1 MRPLLPALS
10 AALLLTVPAWAAE
23 PQVTAVLLTQAGVA
37 TVEQEAKVGGDETLD
52 LTVPFSQV
60 DDVLKSL
67 IVLDPA
73 GSVQRVT
80 LAGSSDDTAL
90 ADLPIPADALTS
102 TSALLQA
109 LVGQSIEID
118 NTLRSQKGRL
128 MAVVERDE
136 VAGKDKPDPVRRLVL
151 SLLTDSGLTETI
163 LEPGATVRLSDK
175 ALQARLDRALAS
187 LANSR
192 DRSARTLSVA
202 VAGQGERVVKLA
214 YVVAAPVWKA
224 TYRLDLAPDG
234 KTARLQGW
242 AVLENRTG
250 KDWKNVRLTL
260 SSGQP
265 VTFRQPLYAST
276 WVDRPEV
283 ALNVAKVKPLEADR
297 GTVTTMSMVNAAP
310 VPAAAPIALPK
321 AAQGRTQDL
330 ISSGPVPTADVSENL
345 TQIDLTLP
353 QTISVAAGQ
362 SLSVPIIDQNLPA
375 QQVLVWD
382 TTLVQN
388 ALQAAVDVTNNAASS
403 LPPGVVALYDGPRGF
418 VGDGRLDLFPKGE
431 NRFISYARDGRAK
444 LTRKDEQ
451 TNRLQTLTVARGT
464 IKRTD
469 TVELKTSYRVVLPPG
484 DTRSILIDQPR
495 PLPPSTLVAPATG
508 VKETPRGYRF
518 TLTGGEER
526 SLDVLIHRT
535 NSSEIDLARP
545 GTNWTLLAASAAEYP
560 AAVQAAFKQA
570 QAINNRLDTA
580 EKEVASRRAARSA
593 AEAEQKRVRES
604 LAAVPANSDLARR
617 YLKDLTALEDK
628 LADQQKGIEA
638 MQNVAS
644 AAKKELDDFIAT
656 LSIP

>member
-1 MRPLLPALS
+1 MRPSLLLVPALVLS
-10 AALLLTVPAWAAE
+10 FPVWAVE

-37 TVEQEAKVGGDETLD
+37 TVEQEAKVKGEDTLD

-67 IVLDPA
+67 IVLDTA
-73 GSVQRVT
+73 GAVQRVT
-80 LAGSSDDTAL
+80 LAGSSDDSAL
-90 ADLPIPADALTS
+90 ADLPVPPEALTS
-102 TSALLQA
+102 LPALLHA
-109 LVGQSIEID
+109 LIGQSIEID

-128 MAVVERDE
+128 MAVIERE
-136 VAGKDKPDPVRRLVL
+136 EPQGKDRADPARRLVL
-151 SLLTDSGLTETI
+151 SLLTDAGLTEAI
-163 LEPGATVRLSDK
+163 LEPGATVRLADK
-175 ALQARLDRALAS
+175 ALQARLDRALTR
-187 LANSR
+187 LAEGR

-202 VAGQGERVVKLA
+202 VSGQGERVVKLA

-250 KDWKNVRLTL
+250 KDWKNIRLTL

-283 ALNVAKVKPLEADR
+283 PLNVAKVKPLEADKGAVEMR
-297 GTVTTMSMVNAAP
+297 MAAAAAAP
-310 VPAAAPIALPK
+310 VAMAKPSSAPALDLRTSAPVSTAAA
-321 AAQGRTQDL
+321 
-330 ISSGPVPTADVSENL
+330 SENL

-353 QTISVAAGQ
+353 HPVSVAAGQ
-362 SLSVPIIDQNLPA
+362 SLSVPIIDQNVSA

-382 TTLVQN
+382 TSQLQN
-388 ALQAAVDVTNNAASS
+388 ALQAAVDVTNGGATS

-431 NRFISYARDGRAK
+431 SRFIAYARDGRAK
-444 LTRKDEQ
+444 LTRKEESSS
-451 TNRLQTLTVARGT
+451 RLQTLTVARGV

-469 TVELKTSYRVVLPPG
+469 AVTYKTNYRVVLPAG
-484 DTRSILIDQPR
+484 DTRPILIDQPR
-495 PLPPSTLVAPATG
+495 PLPPAVLTAPTQG

-518 TLTGGEER
+518 TLAGGEDR
-526 SLDVLIHRT
+526 SLDVVIDRT
-535 NSSEIDLARP
+535 NSTEIDLLRP
-545 GTNWTLLAASAAEYP
+545 GLNWTILAASATEYP
-560 AAVQAAFKQA
+560 PAVQTALKQA
-570 QAINNRLDTA
+570 HAINSRLDTA
-580 EKEVASRRAARSA
+580 QKEASSRREARSA
-593 AEAEQKRVRES
+593 TEAEQKRLRDS
-604 LAAVPANSDLARR
+604 LPAVPSNSDLARR

-638 MQNVAS
+638 MQAAAT
-644 AAKKELDDFIAT
+644 AAKKELDDFLST
-656 LSIP
+656 LTLP